1 MKGIQ
6 LKSFK
11 VKLLAIVLAYF
22 GFVPLGIYQANAA
35 GNLGIGVSI
44 LPSGDKGG
52 ADLGNNSQL
61 WFSLKPGSSQSREFI
76 VTSSGNINQEVK
88 LQLLSLNLVNGVAKV
103 NTEQEAEAAQ
113 WVSFE
118 PKNLV
123 LKPHSTTRMKMTFNI
138 PADTKF
144 GRYDGFLRV
153 IAQASDLN
161 GSQSK
166 AKVSAVIS
174 NAVAFDQ
181 QFWLGV
187 GDGKY
192 LSTDFDMKAIR
203 GIIRGDQKFIQIA
216 MQNLGGTPIGPEG
229 TAELQDAVFTKNHL
243 GPIAFGTAT
252 VEPGKTRW
260 AEFEVPNTVKDGR
273 WNIFVT
279 AHQGN
284 VVKTKMFEE
293 DIKFVEESNGLHLP
307 WQLILV
313 IGFGAL
319 LLIGIRMVISPR
331 NFNFKLKK
339 PIKSQSSPLEQLS
352 IEELEALIES
362 RTGEIKKRAQKVP
375 AKKPASKQAVKKK
388 AAKKPVKKAA
398 KKATAKSTSK
408 VGAKKVAKKAVK
420 KSAKKATKSRR

>member
-1 MKGIQ
+1 MKKIRIK
-6 LKSFK
+6 LFAF
-11 VKLLAIVLAYF
+11 LLALF
-22 GFVPLGIYQANAA
+22 GFASTSINPTYAA

-44 LPSGDKGG
+44 LPSGDQGG

-88 LQLLSLNLVNGVAKV
+88 LQLLGLNLVNGVAKV
-103 NTEQEAEAAQ
+103 NSEQEAEAAQ

-118 PKNLV
+118 PKTLV

-153 IAQASDLN
+153 IAQAVELN
-161 GSQSK
+161 SSQSK

-216 MQNLGGTPIGPEG
+216 MENLGGTPIGPEG

-260 AEFEVPNTVKDGR
+260 AEFEVPNTMKDGR

-293 DIKFVEESNGLHLP
+293 DIKFVEESNGFNMP
-307 WQLILV
+307 WQWILV

-319 LLIGIRMVISPR
+319 LLLGIRMVISPEKF
-331 NFNFKLKK
+331 NFNIKFKK
-339 PIKSQSSPLEQLS
+339 PTKKQSSPIDQLS

-362 RTGEIKKRAQKVP
+362 RTGQIKKTAKKAP
-375 AKKPASKQAVKKK
+375 AKKAAKSKTVAKK
-388 AAKKPVKKAA
+388 AAKKPVKKVDKKAAAKSPA
-398 KKATAKSTSK
+398 KKA
-408 VGAKKVAKKAVK
+408 AKKAVK
-420 KSAKKATKSRR
+420 KSAKKAKKSRR